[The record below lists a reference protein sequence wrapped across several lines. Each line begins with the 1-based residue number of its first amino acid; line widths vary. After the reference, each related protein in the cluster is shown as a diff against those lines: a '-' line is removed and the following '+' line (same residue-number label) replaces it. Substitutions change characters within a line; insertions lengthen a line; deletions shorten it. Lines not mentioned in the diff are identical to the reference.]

1 MVGMGMDLIQVQ
13 DFLNEKCIHEE
24 NPELILDNLDNPH
37 YLNTLKANMIKKQ
50 NPYAQV
56 QN

>member
-1 MVGMGMDLIQVQ
+1 MGMDLIQVQ